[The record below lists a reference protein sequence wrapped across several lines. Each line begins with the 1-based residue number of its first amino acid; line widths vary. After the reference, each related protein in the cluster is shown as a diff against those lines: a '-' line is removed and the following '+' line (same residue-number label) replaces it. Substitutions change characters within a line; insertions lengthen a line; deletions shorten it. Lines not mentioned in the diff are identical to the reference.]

1 MSLKL
6 FMENNKDILKDIV
19 QKVDRIEPN
28 SSLTNNIMLKI
39 LESKHYK
46 SYSQSKP
53 ILSKKQIY
61 SFSLIPIMVIVISF
75 FNKSESTKL
84 FVKINYL
91 DYINLNMNPIYAVI
105 ALSLFMFFLL
115 DYYIKVKFKL

>member
-28 SSLTNNIMLKI
+28 SSFTNNIMLKI

-84 FVKINYL
+84 YVKINYL